1 MRLCIFGGG
10 AVGGHLA
17 ARLAAAGEEVSVIAR
32 GAHLQAVQENGIRLL
47 HGTETIE
54 GKVRASERAAE
65 LGPQDFVVV
74 TLKANLLEAFAEG
87 CAPLLGRDTAVVFVQ
102 NGIPWWYARELA
114 FLDPGGRLAR
124 AVAPERVLGGV
135 AYSANEI
142 VAPGV
147 IKNNVPGNNMLVV
160 GEAALGESPRLEALR
175 RALERCGLS
184 SPPSADIRCSIW
196 AKLLQNLGSSA
207 LCTLTGANLAELRG
221 DAELNRLA
229 VRVAAEGR
237 AIAAALGVDVGRA
250 PPRPGGGQSSGMVS
264 HKPSMLQDFERGKP
278 MEIDAQLRSPLE
290 LGRRAGV
297 PVPTLEALAALC
309 ARKAAVKGLYRDT

>member
-1 MRLCIFGGG
+1 MRLCIFGAG

-74 TLKANLLEAFAEG
+74 TLKASLLEAFAEG

-102 NGIPWWYARELA
+102 NGIPWWYARELG
-114 FLDPGGRLAR
+114 FLDPGGKLAR
-124 AVAPERVLGGV
+124 AVAPARVLGGV

-147 IKNNVPGNNMLVV
+147 IKNNVPGNNMLVL
-160 GEAALGESPRLEALR
+160 GEAATGGSERLARLR

-184 SPPSADIRCSIW
+184 SPPTPDIRCSIW

-207 LCTLTGANLAELRG
+207 LCTLTGASLVELRG

-229 VRVAAEGR
+229 ARVAAEGR
-237 AIAAALGVDVGRA
+237 AIAAALGVEVERA
-250 PPRPGGGQSSGMVS
+250 PPRPGGGQSSGRVS
-264 HKPSMLQDFERGKP
+264 HKPSMLQDYERGKP
-278 MEIDAQLRSPLE
+278 MEIDAQLRAPLE

-297 PVPTLEALAALC
+297 PAPTLEALAALC
-309 ARKAAVKGLYRDT
+309 ARKAAVKGLYRYS